1 MRRAISIKMNPAL
14 ASRKRALIFPIPVE
28 TALADAERT
37 RRSPQGAEALR
48 SDLAE
53 AETPEAWELE
63 GMRRADQS
71 SRQREL
77 TARRDAIE
85 RELDRAERLRQ
96 SPEGLAKLNEDV
108 RQQQGKKESTLSAG
122 EQAAATPGRTFLYTI
137 QRPEVHNGRT
147 IPGYIQIDEF
157 IDGENTRSTNIA
169 DLKKEGIE
177 IPEPPASLPRG
188 QYTLEQ
194 IRWRPLP

>member
-1 MRRAISIKMNPAL
+1 MPS
-14 ASRKRALIFPIPVE
+14 
-28 TALADAERT
+28 
-37 RRSPQGAEALR
+37 
-48 SDLAE
+48 
-53 AETPEAWELE
+53 
-63 GMRRADQS
+63 
-71 SRQREL
+71 
-77 TARRDAIE
+77 
-85 RELDRAERLRQ
+85 
-96 SPEGLAKLNEDV
+96 KLNEDV
-108 RQQQGKKESTLSAG
+108 RQQQGEEESTLSAG

-194 IRWRPLP
+194 IQW